1 MKTGHRFFW
10 NIFEEVWT
18 DIIYLVFVGIS
29 FIDLTLAF
37 WEELEDYVKNDGG
50 DDCGEDI
57 VEDEE
62 EVHLADVV
70 GDGGGGEVVDRQVSL
85 AVPVN
90 VFVEIVY
97 GTISARVLIFHNSG

>member
-1 MKTGHRFFW
+1 MKFGFADIFGIFSFWFTPRGCNTFTKKQVKTGHRFFGD
-10 NIFEEVWT
+10 IFGKVWT
-18 DIIYLVFVGIS
+18 DILYLVFVGIS

-50 DDCGEDI
+50 DDCGEEI

-70 GDGGGGEVVDRQVSL
+70 GDG
-85 AVPVN
+85 
-90 VFVEIVY
+90 
-97 GTISARVLIFHNSG
+97 

>member
-1 MKTGHRFFW
+1 M
-10 NIFEEVWT
+10 
-18 DIIYLVFVGIS
+18 FVGIS

-50 DDCGEDI
+50 DDCGEEI

-70 GDGGGGEVVDRQVSL
+70 GDG
-85 AVPVN
+85 
-90 VFVEIVY
+90 
-97 GTISARVLIFHNSG
+97 

>member
-1 MKTGHRFFW
+1 MMFGP
-10 NIFEEVWT
+10 IYL
-18 DIIYLVFVGIS
+18 YLVFVGIS

-37 WEELEDYVKNDGG
+37 WEELEDYVKND
-50 DDCGEDI
+50 CGEDI

-70 GDGGGGEVVDRQVSL
+70 GNGGGGQVVDRQVSL

-90 VFVEIVY
+90 VFVEIVQD
-97 GTISARVLIFHNSG
+97 TISARVLINHNSG